1 MFLIYMNSLANRI
14 VNNIGK
20 KVDTAS
26 QMGKKTN
33 IDEHN
38 RQLEQARLKREGDNK
53 PISEEEGKAWA
64 DYQLNDPDIKA
75 QREAEDEERWAS
87 QRQAKR
93 QAYLD
98 QESGV
103 NKFFR
108 KVNNGLIK
116 VADVASNIVSNPIGD
131 LYSYVAPRG
140 SIYNNAS

>member
-1 MFLIYMNSLANRI
+1 MNSLANQI
-14 VNNIGK
+14 VKNIGK
-20 KVDTAS
+20 SGQSPV
-26 QMGKKTN
+26 QVGKKTN
-33 IDEHN
+33 IDQHN
-38 RQLEQARLKREGDNK
+38 RELEQARMKREGDNR

-64 DYQLNDPDIKA
+64 EYQLNDPDIKA
-75 QREAEDEERWAS
+75 QREAEDEERWS
-87 QRQAKR
+87 QQRQAKR

-131 LYSYVAPRG
+131 LYQQVAPKG
-140 SIYNNAS
+140 SIYNPN